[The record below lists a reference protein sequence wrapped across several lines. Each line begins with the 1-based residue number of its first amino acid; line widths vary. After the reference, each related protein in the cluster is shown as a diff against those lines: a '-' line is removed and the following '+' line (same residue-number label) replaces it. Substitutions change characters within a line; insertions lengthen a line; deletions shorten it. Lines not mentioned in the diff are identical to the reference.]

1 MIICYSHGFVFIKT
15 RKTAG
20 SSLEIA
26 LSRLC
31 VPGDVVTRLPAA
43 EEEVRRMEGGYG
55 PANHDKRL
63 NEYSPRELW
72 KRLRHGERAT
82 RFSNHAGLATAR
94 ELVAPDEW
102 SRLLRITP
110 ERNPWDK
117 AVSRYY
123 WQKRRWEKRPRRRAF
138 PPFTEYLEYLE
149 REKPHWLSSRGLYTL
164 DGALAVDHFLFY
176 EDLASGLAR
185 LSERLGLAETL
196 RLPEYRA
203 KARGGAGRSD
213 YRLEYDSRARE
224 VVERVCRAEI
234 EDFGYR
240 FDAPGE
246 PPIRVPPPASFP
258 GEASANGSNA

>member
-1 MIICYSHGFVFIKT
+1 MIICYRHGFVFIKT

-31 VPGDVVTRLPAA
+31 GPGDVVTRLPAE
-43 EEEVRRMEGGYG
+43 EEEVRRVEGGYG

-63 NEYSPRELW
+63 REYRPREFW
-72 KRLRHGERAT
+72 KRLRHGQRAT
-82 RFSNHAGLATAR
+82 RFPNHAGLVTAR
-94 ELVAPDEW
+94 ELADSTAWPH
-102 SRLLRITP
+102 LLRITP

-123 WQKRRWEKRPRRRAF
+123 WQKRRWEKRPRRTAF

-149 REKPHWLSSRGLYTL
+149 REKPHWLSSRALYTL
-164 DGALAVDHFLFY
+164 DGELAVDHFLFY
-176 EDLASGLAR
+176 EDLPDGLAR
-185 LSERLGLAETL
+185 LSRRLGLEEVL
-196 RLPEYRA
+196 RLPAYRA
-203 KARGGAGRSD
+203 KARGGSGRTD
-213 YRLEYDSRARE
+213 YRFEYDSRARE
-224 VVERVCRAEI
+224 IVERVCRNEI

-246 PPIRVPPPASFP
+246 PPARVPSPASCP
-258 GEASANGSNA
+258 GAAGANRPDE

>member
-1 MIICYSHGFVFIKT
+1 MIICYRHGFVFIKT

-31 VPGDVVTRLPAA
+31 GPGDVVTRLPAE

-55 PANHDKRL
+55 PANHDKRVTQ
-63 NEYSPRELW
+63 YRPREFW
-72 KRLRHGERAT
+72 KRLRHGQPAT

-94 ELVAPDEW
+94 ELVDPREW
-102 SRLLRITP
+102 SRLLCITP

-123 WQKRRWEKRPRRRAF
+123 WQKRRWEKRPRRTAF

-149 REKPHWLSSRGLYTL
+149 REKPHWLSSRELYTL
-164 DGALAVDHFLFY
+164 DGELAVDHFLFY
-176 EDLASGLAR
+176 EDLSSGLAWLSRR
-185 LSERLGLAETL
+185 LDLNEAL
-196 RLPEYRA
+196 RLPAYRA
-203 KARGGAGRSD
+203 KARGGSGRTD
-213 YRLEYDSRARE
+213 YRFEYDSRARE
-224 VVERVCRAEI
+224 IVERVCRDEI

-246 PPIRVPPPASFP
+246 PPPRVPTPASRA
-258 GEASANGSNA
+258 GDVGLNRNDG